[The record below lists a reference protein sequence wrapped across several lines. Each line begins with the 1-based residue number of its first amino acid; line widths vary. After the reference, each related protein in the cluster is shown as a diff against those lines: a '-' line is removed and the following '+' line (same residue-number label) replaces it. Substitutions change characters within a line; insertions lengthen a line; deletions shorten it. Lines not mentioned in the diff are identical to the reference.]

1 MSELSKG
8 VVDAAQAEGILTE
21 LRQTFD
27 RLDYQAVNEVLP
39 VLRSAR
45 RIVCAGV
52 GREGLTC
59 RAFCMRLMHLGYD
72 SHWVWDDTAP
82 ALGEGDVFFFTCG
95 SGQIAHLLTIAQ
107 LAKDTGA
114 TVVCVTGVPNSD
126 AARLSDHVVFIPAS
140 VYKGSGDLVPTVQP
154 MGTLWETA
162 SWILLDAIVY
172 GLHECDNIRYAE
184 MAARH
189 RNYE

>member
-1 MSELSKG
+1 MNATTTER
-8 VVDAAQAEGILTE
+8 ILEE
-21 LRQTFD
+21 LRETFD
-27 RLDYQAVNEVLP
+27 RVTYADVDAVLP
-39 VLRSAR
+39 VLEHAR

-95 SGQIAHLLTIAQ
+95 SGEIAHLLTIAE
-107 LAKDTGA
+107 LAKRTGA
-114 TVVCVTGVPNSD
+114 TLVCVTGVPDSD
-126 AARLSDHVVFIPAS
+126 AARLADHVIFIPAS
-140 VYKGSGDLVPTVQP
+140 VYKGKGDLVPTVQP

-162 SWILLDAIVY
+162 SWILLDAIIY
-172 GLHECDNIRYAE
+172 ELHERNGIAYPD
-184 MAARH
+184 MASRH

>member
-1 MSELSKG
+1 M
-8 VVDAAQAEGILTE
+8 
-21 LRQTFD
+21 
-27 RLDYQAVNEVLP
+27 
-39 VLRSAR
+39 
-45 RIVCAGV
+45 
-52 GREGLTC
+52 
-59 RAFCMRLMHLGYD
+59 
-72 SHWVWDDTAP
+72 
-82 ALGEGDVFFFTCG
+82 
-95 SGQIAHLLTIAQ
+95 TIAQ

-126 AARLSDHVVFIPAS
+126 AARLADHVVFIPAS

-172 GLHECDNIRYAE
+172 GLHERDNIGYAE